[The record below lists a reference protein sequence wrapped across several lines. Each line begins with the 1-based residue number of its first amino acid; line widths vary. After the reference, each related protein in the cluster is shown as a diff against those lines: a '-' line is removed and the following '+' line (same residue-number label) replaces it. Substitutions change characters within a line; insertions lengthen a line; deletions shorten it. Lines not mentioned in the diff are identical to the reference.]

1 MANVDVDV
9 PTKGG
14 FSFDLCRRNEMLMKK
29 GLKPSS
35 FLKTGTTI
43 VGLVFK
49 VCWFSFIDFVI
60 FSGFR
65 CFSYMFCIFF
75 RCRV

>member
-14 FSFDLCRRNEMLMKK
+14 FSFDLCRRNEMLMKN

-49 VCWFSFIDFVI
+49 VCDFMCVI
-60 FSGFR
+60 LVLL
-65 CFSYMFCIFF
+65 I
-75 RCRV
+75 V